1 MISRK
6 LIAQGQH
13 TIGGPPPLPCWQ
25 LYARERA
32 ADATVNGVN
41 THNQH

>member
-1 MISRK
+1 LAGR
-6 LIAQGQH
+6 
-13 TIGGPPPLPCWQ
+13 PLLYWQ

>member
-1 MISRK
+1 LAGR
-6 LIAQGQH
+6 
-13 TIGGPPPLPCWQ
+13 PLPYRQ
-25 LYARERA
+25 FDARERA